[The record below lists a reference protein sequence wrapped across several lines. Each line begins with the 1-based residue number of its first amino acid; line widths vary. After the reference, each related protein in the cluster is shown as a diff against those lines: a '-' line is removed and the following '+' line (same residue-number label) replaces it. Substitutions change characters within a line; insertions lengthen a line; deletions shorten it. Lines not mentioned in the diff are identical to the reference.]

1 MQYISELEQL
11 LLTAK
16 HPRVRLL
23 LQKALNDATIAQRS
37 EVASVEGKK
46 SAANGKEAMVSPS
59 QGPLK
64 TSTAGMSKITNYGES
79 VAQQPVIIVKYA
91 KYHDHPSMKHTYSTT
106 DQIISACFR
115 MGRLGTVRQ
124 TLHH

>member
-23 LQKALNDATIAQRS
+23 LQKALNDATVAQRS
-37 EVASVEGKK
+37 EVASVEVKK
-46 SAANGKEAMVSPS
+46 SSADGKEVMAPPS
-59 QGPLK
+59 QGPLR

-79 VAQQPVIIVKYA
+79 FAQ
-91 KYHDHPSMKHTYSTT
+91 
-106 DQIISACFR
+106 
-115 MGRLGTVRQ
+115 
-124 TLHH
+124 